1 MDATLRVSR
10 VVQVSF
16 KPCAVFESYVGG
28 PEGVGSMQ
36 QKGFLESLVRQRD
49 PYLNLF
55 VNHYQLPGARK
66 VVFDMKYGPEYS
78 GRFFRVRIP
87 LSKCVVINLIQYST
101 ESMVES
107 REEALGSEM
116 LCEELSGEL
125 CAQLKAI
132 EAS

>member
-1 MDATLRVSR
+1 
-10 VVQVSF
+10 
-16 KPCAVFESYVGG
+16 
-28 PEGVGSMQ
+28 
-36 QKGFLESLVRQRD
+36 
-49 PYLNLF
+49 
-55 VNHYQLPGARK
+55 
-66 VVFDMKYGPEYS
+66 MKYGPEYS

-87 LSKCVVINLIQYST
+87 LSNCVVINLIQYST